1 MTIKEL
7 TIGQTIFVVQGFKV
21 WKYKVHTIEAHKE
34 KQLRIVSLFDPETG
48 RETEKTLSRISST
61 KMVVEPRYGSATV
74 GFISEEK
81 ANREALKR
89 ATKEYLRLKDKAME
103 CLVQANDFFE
113 NYISKIHVKP
123 DEL

>member
-21 WKYKVHTIEAHKE
+21 RKYKVHTIEAHKE
-34 KQLRIVSLFDPETG
+34 KQLRVVSLFDPEMAQ
-48 RETEKTLSRISST
+48 ETEQTVARISST
-61 KMVVEPRYGSATV
+61 KMVVRPRYGKETV

-81 ANREALKR
+81 ANKEALKQS
-89 ATKEYLRLKDKAME
+89 TKEYLRLKDRAME